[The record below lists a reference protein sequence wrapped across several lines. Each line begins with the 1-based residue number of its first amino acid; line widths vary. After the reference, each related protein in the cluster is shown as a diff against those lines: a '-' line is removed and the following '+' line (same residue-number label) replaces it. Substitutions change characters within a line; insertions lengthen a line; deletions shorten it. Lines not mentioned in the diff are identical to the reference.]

1 MIKSMTGYGKAE
13 CTLSDNSKVTIEI
26 RTLNGKNADIS
37 IKSLLVPKEKE
48 LELRQFLA
56 DRFHRGTIDVFINSA
71 AASPATAA
79 TASASAPQK
88 TINAS
93 IFKKHFV
100 ELKNIAKELNI
111 KAEGN
116 SDTLIMSAVLKMPD
130 VIESKNSDLSEEDW
144 KVVNS
149 SISEATEKANIYRD
163 TEGKALYSDVTK
175 RVALIMEYLEDVKKE
190 DAKRVPS
197 IKERLISKIGDLGIA
212 ADENRLEQE
221 MVFYIEKLDIN
232 EEKVRLA
239 QHCNYFL
246 QTIDSEEFAGKK
258 LGFIL
263 QEMGREINTMG
274 SKANDAAI
282 QKLVVK
288 MKDELEKIREQSL
301 NIL

>member
-37 IKSLLVPKEKE
+37 IKSFLVPKEKE
-48 LELRQFLA
+48 LSVRQFLT

-71 AASPATAA
+71 AASAATTAA
-79 TASASAPQK
+79 APQK

-130 VIESKNSDLSEEDW
+130 VIESKSSEISEEDW
-144 KVVNS
+144 KVINNA
-149 SISEATEKANIYRD
+149 IEKAAEKTNVYRE
-163 TEGKALYSDVTK
+163 TEGKALYADVTK
-175 RVALIMEYLEDVKKE
+175 RISLIMEYLEEVKKE
-190 DAKRVPS
+190 DVKRVPAV
-197 IKERLISKIGDLGIA
+197 KERLKSKIGDLGIA

-239 QHCNYFL
+239 QHCKYFM
-246 QTIDSEEFAGKK
+246 QTIDNEEFAGKK

-263 QEMGREINTMG
+263 QEIGREINTMG